1 MHDNGITSYGS
12 GSAIHAEAIA
22 VPGTFFTSDY
32 NIYFGNST
40 TALAF
45 GSLGT
50 GTNTISGWNT
60 LSGGQDSNSFFGD
73 PIFVSANDIHTAG
86 TLADSAGT
94 PLGLATD
101 FDGDT
106 RSLTNPDIGAD

>member
-1 MHDNGITSYGS
+1 VVQPFTQKQ
-12 GSAIHAEAIA
+12 IA

-40 TALAF
+40 TVTCIME
-45 GSLGT
+45 SLGT

-94 PLGLATD
+94 PLGISHR
-101 FDGDT
+101 F
-106 RSLTNPDIGAD
+106 